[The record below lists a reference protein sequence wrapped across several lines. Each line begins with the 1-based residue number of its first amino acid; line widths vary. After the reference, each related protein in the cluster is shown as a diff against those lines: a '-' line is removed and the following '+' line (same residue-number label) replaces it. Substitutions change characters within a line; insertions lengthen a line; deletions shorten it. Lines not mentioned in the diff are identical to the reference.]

1 MNILFV
7 TGMFAKNKRDTALSG
22 MPNAVYKSAVGMQ
35 LIGHKVR
42 ILTVDNRDARWVYR
56 GIRVVSVCG
65 KHGLAEKSIV
75 KTLYCII
82 QREINLEKVICKL
95 HKEEP
100 IDIIQ
105 YVGWFGIG
113 MLHYSNIPAVM
124 RISSYTKIQLFNNY
138 NKNTRFVLEMVEYL
152 AALRMN
158 YIYAP
163 SRIMAEGM
171 EKDLGKKVG
180 VIETPYLQEN
190 FGWNE
195 KIWSTELYNKR
206 YIFFFGRMSVDKGIL
221 VIKDIIYRVLEKYPN
236 IYFVFAGISWEHN
249 GIIIE
254 EELCKAAKQYKERVI
269 FLGLLSKDKLMP
281 VINNAEIILMP
292 SLADNFPNACA
303 EAMALGKIV
312 IGTDGSSLE
321 QFIKDGY
328 NGYLAEIGNSNSLF
342 SVLERVF
349 SLNEQQRE
357 IIADNARKRVKRLDL
372 ERYSQKMELIY
383 SKIIG
388 FNKEKSLR

>member
-1 MNILFV
+1 
-7 TGMFAKNKRDTALSG
+7 MFAKDKNDTALSG

-35 LIGHKVR
+35 LIGHRVR
-42 ILTVDNRDARWVYR
+42 ILTVDGREGRWVYR
-56 GIRVVSVCG
+56 GIRVISVCG
-65 KHGLAEKSIV
+65 KHGLTENNIV

-82 QREINLEKVICKL
+82 QREIKLERVIREL

-124 RISSYTKIQLFNNY
+124 RISSYTKIQLVNNY
-138 NKNTRFVLEMVEYL
+138 NKSTRRVLEMAEYL
-152 AALRMN
+152 AAMRMN

-171 EKDLGKKVG
+171 EKNLGKKVG

-195 KIWSTELYNKR
+195 KILSTKLYNKK

-221 VIKDIIYRVLEKYPN
+221 VIKDILYRVLDKYPN

-249 GIIIE
+249 GVIIE
-254 EELCKAAKQYKERVI
+254 KELLKAAKQYKKRVI
-269 FLGLLSKDKLMP
+269 FLGLLSRDELMP
-281 VINNAEIILMP
+281 VVNNAEIILMP
-292 SLADNFPNACA
+292 SLVDNFPNACA

-328 NGYLAEIGNSNSLF
+328 NGYLAEVGNPNSLF
-342 SVLERVF
+342 SVLERAF
-349 SLNEQQRE
+349 SLNERQRG
-357 IIADNARKRVKRLDL
+357 IIADNARKRIKQLDL
-372 ERYSQKMELIY
+372 ETYSQKMALIY
-383 SKIIG
+383 SKIISLY
-388 FNKEKSLR
+388 KEGS